1 MTDMAQGRINTLGSL
16 NGLNSKLES
25 LNALR
30 AERQREY
37 DALTIA
43 MEALSSAND
52 ALRQRFS
59 PELNRQA
66 GELFARLTGGR
77 YADLGLTRSF
87 EASATPAG
95 ELLPRSALAL
105 SQGTAEQLYLAVRL
119 AICNMTLGGE
129 EKSPL
134 LLDDALVNFDDRRME
149 LALELLKELGEE
161 RQILLFSCHGR
172 EAAWAK
178 AHGVAVCHL
187 QSAEE

>member
-1 MTDMAQGRINTLGSL
+1 MEL
-16 NGLNSKLES
+16 
-25 LNALR
+25 LNAR
-30 AERQREY
+30 RGERQQEL
-37 DALTIA
+37 DAITVA

-87 EASATPAG
+87 EATATPAG

-129 EKSPL
+129 EKPPL
-134 LLDDALVNFDDRRME
+134 LLDDAMVNFDDRRME
-149 LALELLKELGEE
+149 LALDLLKELGAE
-161 RQILLFSCHGR
+161 RQILLFSCHRR
-172 EAAWAK
+172 EAEWAER
-178 AHGVAVCHL
+178 HGVTVCPL
-187 QSAEE
+187 QSGNG